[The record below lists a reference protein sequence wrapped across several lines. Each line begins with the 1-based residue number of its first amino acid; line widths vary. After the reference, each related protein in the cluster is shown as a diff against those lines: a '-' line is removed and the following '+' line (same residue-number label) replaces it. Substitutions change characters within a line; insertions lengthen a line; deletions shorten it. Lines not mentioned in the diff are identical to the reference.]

1 MVMEMKQ
8 SLRMT
13 QSLVMTPQ
21 LQMAIKLLQLNQM
34 ELVEAI
40 QAEMLEN
47 PLLEERAEKPNE
59 EAGQEADAAQ
69 ENTPALNRDTATEV
83 KPESPESQEK
93 ATKELDID
101 WERVASDYSYGA
113 QGSSTG
119 VKTPDE
125 EMPGYDQ
132 TLTRRETLHDHL
144 MWQLRMC
151 GMNNVETDIGQRII
165 GDIDAGGYLRTR
177 EDEEADEAVDAL
189 KLIADEMDMPLEWIE
204 NVHKRMLRFDPVGV
218 CSRDLRECLLVQ
230 LDVCGYGPDDLVWK
244 LVADHLKEVEKRA
257 FQAVARSLKVTMED
271 LGEAMKTIGTLEP
284 RPGRNWSDGSE
295 VVEDAQ
301 YITPDIA
308 VQKVG
313 DSWAIV
319 LNEDGMPRLR
329 ISKFY
334 ANQIL
339 KQAARGDPSKA
350 YIQDKLR
357 SATWLIRS
365 IHQRQRT
372 IYKVMESILKHQR
385 DFFDKGVNHL
395 RPLILRDVADDIG
408 MHESTVS
415 RVTSNKYVHTPQGI
429 FELKYFFNSTIKGTG
444 AQDDLASEAVKSHIK
459 ELIGKENPKKP
470 LSDQQIVTL
479 LKQRDIDI
487 ARRTV
492 AKYREMMGILPSSK
506 RKDVFGPGAA
516 TP

>member
-1 MVMEMKQ
+1 MAMEMKQ

-40 QAEMLEN
+40 NQEMLEN
-47 PLLEERAEKPNE
+47 PLLEEKQERANE
-59 EAGQEADAAQ
+59 EAGVEADAAKENPVPPPAEAQPSEVRLDAPDTQ
-69 ENTPALNRDTATEV
+69 ERA
-83 KPESPESQEK
+83 Q
-93 ATKELDID
+93 KELDID
-101 WERVASDYSYGA
+101 WERVASDYSYQPTG
-113 QGSSTG
+113 TG
-119 VKTPDE
+119 VKIPDE
-125 EMPGYDQ
+125 ELPGYDQ

-144 MWQLRMC
+144 AWQLRMS
-151 GMNNVETDIGQRII
+151 GMNSQELEIGFRII
-165 GDIDAGGYLRTR
+165 GDIDPGGYLRTR
-177 EDEEADEAVDAL
+177 EDEEAAEDAL
-189 KLIADEMDMPLEWIE
+189 DIIAEEMDVPKSWVE
-204 NVHKRMLRFDPVGV
+204 NVHQRILRFDPLGVG
-218 CSRDLRECLLVQ
+218 SRDLRECLMVQ
-230 LDVCGYGPDDLVWK
+230 LDVGGYDADDLVYR
-244 LVADHLKEVEKRA
+244 LVADHLKDVEKRA
-257 FQAVARSLKVTMED
+257 FHAVAKALKVPLEEI
-271 LGEAMKTIGTLEP
+271 GEAVKIIATMEP
-284 RPGRNWSDGSE
+284 RPGRNFSSGGE

-329 ISKFY
+329 ISRFY

-339 KQAARGDPSKA
+339 KQAQRGDPSKA

-385 DFFDKGVNHL
+385 EFFDKGVNHL
-395 RPLILRDVADDIG
+395 KPLILRDVADDIG

-470 LSDQQIVTL
+470 LSDQQIVNL

-506 RKDVFGPGAA
+506 RKDVFGSPAG
-516 TP
+516 